1 MKKYKLLKDVFNQ
14 EAGTIFEAEEGEYIQ
29 IQENMV
35 AITFVNP
42 EAHPE
47 LFKEVEEIKEPSDEE
62 VIVKYLSSFVPS
74 QTTPESYWREA
85 DHYLARGFR
94 KIASDLLKKGF
105 DVSKLREGK

>member
-14 EAGTIFEAEEGEYIQ
+14 EAGTIFEAEEGECIQ

-62 VIVKYLSSFVPS
+62 VVYEWLTGLRLKCEIRDPVMN
-74 QTTPESYWREA
+74 
-85 DHYLARGFR
+85 
-94 KIASDLLKKGF
+94 IAKELIRKGF